1 MRNKSPD
8 GLRSVDS
15 ALLLATVLQQEGSMR
30 VTDAAGRLGVSVS
43 TAHRLLS
50 ALVHRD
56 FAVQLPDRS
65 YGPGRLVQR
74 SPAAPDA
81 VAQLR
86 DAALPHM
93 RRLVERLGE
102 TVNLTILVDAAVR
115 FVATVECGH
124 VLRVGDRTGRS
135 LPAHLSSGGKAMLA
149 TQSQAELDAVLANLE
164 EDAAVRLRHDLQGVR
179 RRGYAINDQR
189 TEAGLTA
196 VGVALP
202 RVTGMPLASI
212 ALAMPTVR
220 YSRSSLAAWAA
231 DLSDAAEEI
240 AVELRVRFA
249 PVLEGL

>member
-1 MRNKSPD
+1 
-8 GLRSVDS
+8 
-15 ALLLATVLQQEGSMR
+15 MR
-30 VTDAAGRLGVSVS
+30 VTDAAERLGVSAS

-50 ALVHRD
+50 ALVFRD

-65 YGPGRLVQR
+65 YGPGKLMEH

-93 RRLVERLGE
+93 HRLVERLEE

-149 TQSQAELDAVLANLE
+149 TLSQAELEAVLVDLE
-164 EDAAVRLRHDLQGVR
+164 DDAAVRLRHDLQGAR
-179 RRGYAINDQR
+179 RRGYAVNDQR
-189 TEAGLTA
+189 TELGLTA

-202 RVTGMPLASI
+202 RVPGIPLASI

-220 YSRSSLAAWAA
+220 FSRSFLAAWATA
-231 DLSDAAEEI
+231 LSGASEEI
-240 AVELRVRFA
+240 AVELRALCVPEARSTTHS
-249 PVLEGL
+249 

>member
-1 MRNKSPD
+1 MRNQTPD

-15 ALLLATVLQQEGSMR
+15 ALLLATVLQQEGPLR
-30 VTDAAGRLGVSVS
+30 VTDAAARLGVSAS
-43 TAHRLLS
+43 TAHRVLN
-50 ALVHRD
+50 ALVFRD

-65 YGPGRLVQR
+65 YGPGKAMQL

-93 RRLVERLGE
+93 RGLVDRLRE

-149 TQSQAELDAVLANLE
+149 TLSQAELEVVLANLE
-164 EDAAVRLRHDLQGVR
+164 DDAAARLRHDLQGVR
-179 RRGYAINDQR
+179 RRGYAVNDQR

-202 RVTGMPLASI
+202 RMAGIPLASI
-212 ALAMPTVR
+212 ALAMPTAR
-220 YSRSSLAAWAA
+220 YSRHSVAAWAA
-231 DLSDAAEEI
+231 DLSGAAEDI
-240 AVELRVRFA
+240 VVELRGRSVPA
-249 PVLEGL
+249 TST

>member
-1 MRNKSPD
+1 
-8 GLRSVDS
+8 
-15 ALLLATVLQQEGSMR
+15 MR
-30 VTDAAGRLGVSVS
+30 VTDAAARLGVSAS

-65 YGPGRLVQR
+65 YGPGKLVQR

-102 TVNLTILVDAAVR
+102 TVNLTILVDGAVR

-149 TQSQAELDAVLANLE
+149 TQSQSELETVLAGLDDE
-164 EDAAVRLRHDLQGVR
+164 AAAHLRRELPGVR
-179 RRGYAINDQR
+179 RRGYAVNDQR

-202 RVTGMPLASI
+202 RVAGMPLASI
-212 ALAMPTVR
+212 ALAMPTAR
-220 YSRSSLAAWAA
+220 YSRHSLAAWAA
-231 DLSDAAEEI
+231 DLSDAAEGI
-240 AVELRVRFA
+240 AVDLRL
-249 PVLEGL
+249 PVVPVTDGP